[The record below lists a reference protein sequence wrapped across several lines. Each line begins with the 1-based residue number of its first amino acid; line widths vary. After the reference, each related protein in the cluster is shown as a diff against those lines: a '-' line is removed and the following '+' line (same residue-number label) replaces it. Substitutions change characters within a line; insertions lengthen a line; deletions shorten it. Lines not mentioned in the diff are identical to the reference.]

1 MVPAHTPPHD
11 RESPPTESAVSRETV
26 RTTTQQYADLVE
38 PQTASRQE
46 HELREILDLVPHQ
59 IVVLGA
65 QAAKK
70 LSASS
75 ECTMSW

>member
-1 MVPAHTPPHD
+1 VGTA
-11 RESPPTESAVSRETV
+11 SAVSPETV
-26 RTTTQQYADLVE
+26 RPAAQLHEDLVE
-38 PQTASRQE
+38 PETASRQE